1 MRAFITL
8 SLSAAL
14 FTACDLTES
23 PKDTTL
29 DDTDAVLDDTDG
41 SDDSDD
47 TEDSAVELADA
58 KVRFLNVTDGLVAKF
73 SIAANEASPG
83 LEQGT
88 LYFTQGTA
96 YADIDEGTYEV
107 TLSKDSGAVVS
118 TQTVTLTAEAHYSL
132 VAMRVVGDPSQ
143 AELVVI
149 EDRTSADGDIAAS
162 TTRLNIIPA
171 RGFDGMYSGQVYY
184 GWRSASQ
191 EWYERCGYNDAGTLQ
206 IEAGASEVC
215 DYPYA
220 ATSIYLFGQ
229 WGVPTDEPQVAQEI
243 DNFIQVGNNQLV
255 NVFLTCEGA
264 CTPDDHFILGHY
276 EDGHTATNEGCQL
289 YTTNSANELTISD
302 C

>member
-14 FTACDLTES
+14 FTACDLIEA
-23 PKDTTL
+23 PKDTAI
-29 DDTDAVLDDTDG
+29 DDTNAVLDDTDG
-41 SDDSDD
+41 SDD
-47 TEDSAVELADA
+47 TEDSAVELSDA
-58 KVRFLNVTDGLVAKF
+58 KIRFLNVADGLVAKF
-73 SIAANEASPG
+73 SVAANGASPG
-83 LEQGT
+83 HEQGT

-107 TLSKDSGAVVS
+107 TLSKDGGGVVS
-118 TQTVTLTAEAHYSL
+118 TQTVTLTAEARYSL

-149 EDRTSADGDIAAS
+149 EDHTSADGDIAAS
-162 TTRLNIIPA
+162 TARLRIIPA
-171 RGFDGMYSGQVYY
+171 RGFDGMYAGQVYY
-184 GWRSASQ
+184 DWNSTSQ
-191 EWYERCGYNDAGTLQ
+191 TTYERCGYNDAGTLQ

-289 YTTNSANELTISD
+289 YTVNSANELTITD

>member
-1 MRAFITL
+1 MRAFILL
-8 SLSAAL
+8 SLSATL
-14 FTACDLTES
+14 FTACDLIEA
-23 PKDTTL
+23 PKDTAL
-29 DDTDAVLDDTDG
+29 DDTSAVLDDTET
-41 SDDSDD
+41 DDSGD
-47 TEDSAVELADA
+47 TEDSVVELADA
-58 KVRFLNVTDGLVAKF
+58 KVRFLNVTDGLSAKF
-73 SIAANEASPG
+73 SFAANAASPG

-107 TLSKDSGAVVS
+107 TLSKDSGEVVN
-118 TQTVTLTAEAHYSL
+118 TQTVTLVAGEHYSV
-132 VAMRVVGDPSQ
+132 VAMRVVGDPTKT
-143 AELVVI
+143 ELVVI

-171 RGFDGMYSGQVYY
+171 RGFDGMYAGQVYY
-184 GWRSASQ
+184 NWGSADQ
-191 EWYERCGYNDAGTLQ
+191 KWHERCGYADGGTLQ
-206 IEAGASEVC
+206 IEAGESEIC

-220 ATSIYLFGQ
+220 TSSTYLFGQ
-229 WGVPTDEPQVAQEI
+229 WGVPTNEPMVAQEI

>member
-14 FTACDLTES
+14 FTACDLVQA
-23 PKDTTL
+23 PKDTAI
-29 DDTDAVLDDTDG
+29 DDTNAVLDDTDG
-41 SDDSDD
+41 SDD

-58 KVRFLNVTDGLVAKF
+58 KIRFLNVADGLVAKF
-73 SIAANEASPG
+73 SFAANATSPG

-107 TLSKDSGAVVS
+107 TLSKDGGGVVS
-118 TQTVTLTAEAHYSL
+118 TQTVTLTADEHYSV
-132 VAMRVVGDPSQ
+132 VAMRVVGDPTQ

-171 RGFDGMYSGQVYY
+171 RGFDGMYAGQVYY
-184 GWRSASQ
+184 NWGSAEQ
-191 EWYERCGYNDAGTLQ
+191 TVHERCGYADAGTLE
-206 IEAGASEVC
+206 IAAGESEIC

-229 WGVPTDEPQVAQEI
+229 WGVPTNEPQVAQEI

-255 NVFLTCEGA
+255 NVYLTCEGA
-264 CTPDDHFILGHY
+264 CTSDDHFILGHY

-289 YTTNSANELTISD
+289 YTVNSANELSISD